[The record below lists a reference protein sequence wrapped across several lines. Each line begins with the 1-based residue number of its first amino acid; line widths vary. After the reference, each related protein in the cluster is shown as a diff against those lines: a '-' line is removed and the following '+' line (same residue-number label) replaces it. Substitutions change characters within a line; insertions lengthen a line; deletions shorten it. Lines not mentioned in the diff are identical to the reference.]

1 MGGIVSSE
9 GGCCAM
15 LTVQPVRRESA
26 PNNAEH
32 AANLFTKG
40 SRFGKPKLSYRNRLF
55 LCSLNGVIKSARWQQ
70 LGAQTGAALR
80 LGSSGPAAF

>member
-9 GGCCAM
+9 GGCSAM
-15 LTVQPVRRESA
+15 LTVQPVRRKSA

-40 SRFGKPKLSYRNRLF
+40 SPNSEGQLSYRNRLF
-55 LCSLNGVIKSARWQQ
+55 LCSLNGVIKSARWQH
-70 LGAQTGAALR
+70 LGAETGAALR
-80 LGSSGPAAF
+80 LGSSGSSAL

>member
-1 MGGIVSSE
+1 VGGIVSSE

-15 LTVQPVRRESA
+15 LTVQPVKRKSA

-40 SRFGKPKLSYRNRLF
+40 SPNSEGQLSYQKRLF
-55 LCSLNGVIKSARWQQ
+55 L
-70 LGAQTGAALR
+70 
-80 LGSSGPAAF
+80 